1 MDSPEDIPVDKRI
14 EQISAL
20 WTRSQYAVAAYL
32 ASLVYD
38 HHDAEDLLQRT
49 AVSAIRKFKDFD
61 EARSFTSW
69 VLGIAHI
76 EVLRYRREQS
86 RDSCLMFSED
96 AIEALAQVQS
106 QMADSPGAEA
116 RVALGRC
123 MGRLRG
129 RSRQVVDLFYRDSMK
144 LDAISEQLSIARG
157 TVGSILHRSRKLL
170 RDCVNYEMGRGGAG
184 R

>member
-1 MDSPEDIPVDKRI
+1 MDLPDDHKIDNRI

-20 WTRSQYAVAAYL
+20 WTRSQHAVAAYL

-49 AVSAIRKFKDFD
+49 AVAAIRKFRDFD
-61 EARSFTSW
+61 ETRSFSSW

-76 EVLRYRREQS
+76 EVLRYRREKT
-86 RDSCLMFSED
+86 RDARLMFSEHAVEVLTQAHGELENND
-96 AIEALAQVQS
+96 GAESRAALA
-106 QMADSPGAEA
+106 
-116 RVALGRC
+116 RC

-129 RSRQVVDLFYRDSMK
+129 RSRQVVDLFYRDNLK
-144 LDAISEQLSIARG
+144 LDEISEQLSIARG
-157 TVGSILHRSRKLL
+157 TVGSMLHRSRGML
-170 RDCVNYEMGRGGAG
+170 RDCVDHEMGREGGW